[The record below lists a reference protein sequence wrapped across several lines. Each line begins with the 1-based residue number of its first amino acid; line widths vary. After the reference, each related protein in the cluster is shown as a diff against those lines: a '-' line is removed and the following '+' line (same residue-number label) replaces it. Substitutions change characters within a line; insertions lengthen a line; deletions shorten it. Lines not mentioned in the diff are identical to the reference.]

1 MRIYELLAL
10 ASETI
15 DMTVFQKYEE
25 ALALYRSGVYL
36 DAGRLWESL
45 AEKDPTSLIMALRC
59 RDILDGKIHV
69 ENGVFHMEHK

>member
-1 MRIYELLAL
+1 MGE
-10 ASETI
+10 SI
-15 DMTVFQKYEE
+15 DMDMYKKYEE
-25 ALALYRSGVYL
+25 ALALYRSGAYL

-45 AEKDPTSLIMALRC
+45 SPTDPTSLVMAIRC